1 MSDSER
7 LNRALEDLISG
18 RSPRDAAQDLD
29 PDEQRM
35 LRVAQ
40 LLRGSRSQEPEPEF
54 VESLHER
61 LFPQPYAVSRRTA
74 FLGGITALAAGVIGG
89 LGLDRLGLLPLGQP
103 SKPALVG
110 GNGRWV
116 AVASE
121 SELPHGAV
129 RAFQAGHVQGYL
141 VNHQGTIRALS
152 RICTHMGCQLDFAP
166 KEQAFVCPCHG
177 AEFSLSGKLT
187 YGPGGYGYSVTLPP
201 LPEIKVR
208 QRQGAIEVWSV

>member
-7 LNRALEDLISG
+7 LDRALEDLLAG
-18 RSPRDAAQDLD
+18 RSPRAAAEALD
-29 PDEQRM
+29 SEEQRM

-40 LLRGSRSQEPEPEF
+40 LLRGSRSAEPEPEF

-61 LFPQPYAVSRRTA
+61 LFPQPHGVSRRTA

-89 LGLDRLGLLPLGQP
+89 LGLERLGQLGRENP
-103 SKPALVG
+103 PPEALVG
-110 GNGRWV
+110 PRGQWV

-129 RAFQAGHVQGYL
+129 KSFTAGHIQGYL
-141 VNHQGTIRALS
+141 INRRGTIRALS
-152 RICTHMGCQLDFAP
+152 RICTHMGCQLEFAA
-166 KEQAFVCPCHG
+166 KDQSFVCPCHG
-177 AEFSLSGKLT
+177 AWFNMSGQLT
-187 YGPGGYGYSVTLPP
+187 SGPGGYGYSVTLPP

-208 QRQGAIEVWSV
+208 QRNGAIEVWSV

>member
-1 MSDSER
+1 MSDSEH
-7 LNRALEDLISG
+7 LDRALEDLLAG
-18 RSPRDAAQDLD
+18 RSPRAAARDLE
-29 PDEQRM
+29 PDEQQM
-35 LRVAQ
+35 LRFAQ
-40 LLRGSRSQEPEPEF
+40 MLRGSRSQEPASEF

-61 LFPQPYAVSRRTA
+61 LFPQPHGVSRRTA
-74 FLGGITALAAGVIGG
+74 FLGGLTALAAGIVGG
-89 LGLDRLGLLPLGQP
+89 LGLERLGLFGPDTGSQH
-103 SKPALVG
+103 ALVG
-110 GNGRWV
+110 ANGRWV

-141 VNHQGTIRALS
+141 VNHHGTVRALS

-166 KEQAFVCPCHG
+166 DEQAFICPCHG

-208 QRQGAIEVWSV
+208 QRNGAVEVWSV